1 MSWSISFCT
10 EFLEEFDGFEKSVKK
25 ALLGRLRLL
34 EHMGPGLG
42 RPHVDTLKGSV
53 HFNMKE
59 LRFRVDDG
67 VWRVAFAF
75 DPSRS
80 AVMLVA
86 GDKIGVDQD
95 RFYRSLI
102 KRADERF
109 VRHLMKGNDDV
120 QDT

>member
-1 MSWSISFCT
+1 MAWPIIFCT
-10 EFLEEFDGFEKSVKK
+10 ELLEEFDGLEKPVKK
-25 ALLGRLRLL
+25 GFLGHLMLL
-34 EHMGPGLG
+34 EQMGPMLG

-53 HFNMKE
+53 HSNMKE
-59 LRFRVDDG
+59 LRFSAGDG
-67 VWRVAFAF
+67 LWRVAFAF

-86 GDKIGVDQD
+86 GDKLGVDQN
-95 RFYRSLI
+95 RFYRHLI

-109 VRHLMKGNDDV
+109 VRYLMKGNDDV